1 MDLFSEDASRFVLF
15 PIKDNDIW
23 KLYKYSQ
30 SVFWTAEEIDLTNDI
45 SDWNNLSDNER
56 YFIENVL
63 AFFAASDG
71 IVLENLLTRFITEV
85 KLPEARCFYAFQ
97 GMMEN
102 VHSEVY
108 SLLIDT
114 YIKDNS
120 KKFKLLNSIETIP
133 WVKKK
138 ADWAMKWINDKKS
151 SFGQRL
157 IAFSIVEGIFFSGAF
172 CSIYWLKKRGIMPGL
187 TFSNELISRDESLHT
202 EFAIMLYHKLEAQY
216 KIDNSMIISMIKE
229 SVVIETDF
237 ITKSIPCNLIG
248 MNSQLMIDYIKF
260 VADRLLVQLKCN
272 KLYNKN
278 NPFDFMEMISLRNKT
293 NFFERR
299 VGEYNLSNFNNS
311 KNEIENNNLFEN
323 DIDF

>member
-1 MDLFSEDASRFVLF
+1 MDIFNDDNSRFVLF

-23 KLYKYSQ
+23 QFYKYSQ

-45 SDWNNLSDNER
+45 ADWNKLSENER

-71 IVLENLLTRFITEV
+71 IVLENLLTRFTNEV
-85 KLPEARCFYAFQ
+85 KLPEARCFYTFQ

-102 VHSEVY
+102 IHSEMY

-114 YIKDNS
+114 YIKDKT
-120 KKFKLLNSIETIP
+120 KKYNLLNSIDTIP
-133 WVKKK
+133 WVKNK
-138 ADWAMKWINDKKS
+138 ADWAMKWINDEKS
-151 SFGQRL
+151 LFGQRL
-157 IAFSIVEGIFFSGAF
+157 IAFAIVEGIFFSGAF
-172 CSIYWLKKRGIMPGL
+172 CSIYWLKKRGVMSGL

-202 EFAIMLYHKLEAQY
+202 EFAILLYHKLEDKY
-216 KIDNSMIISMIKE
+216 KINNKIIEDM
-229 SVVIETDF
+229 VRDAVNIENEF

-248 MNSQLMIDYIKF
+248 MNSELMIQYIKF
-260 VADRLLVQLKCN
+260 VADRLLTQLKSP
-272 KLYNKN
+272 KIYNVT

-299 VGEYNLSNFNNS
+299 VGEYNLSNFNN
-311 KNEIENNNLFEN
+311 KTDEIKDNNLFDN
-323 DIDF
+323 DIEF

>member
-1 MDLFSEDASRFVLF
+1 MDIFNNDNSRFVLF
-15 PIKDNDIW
+15 PIKDDDIW

-45 SDWNNLSDNER
+45 SDWNNKLTENER

-71 IVLENLLTRFITEV
+71 IVLENLLTKFTTEV
-85 KLPEARCFYAFQ
+85 KLPEARCFYTFQ

-102 VHSEVY
+102 IHSEVY

-114 YIKDNS
+114 YIKDQK
-120 KKFKLLNSIETIP
+120 KKFNLLNSIDTIP
-133 WVKKK
+133 WVKNK
-138 ADWAMKWINDKKS
+138 ADWALNWINDKD

-157 IAFSIVEGIFFSGAF
+157 VAFAIVEGIFFSGAF

-202 EFAIMLYHKLEAQY
+202 EFAVLLYHKLEDKY
-216 KIDNSMIISMIKE
+216 KISNEVMIKMVSE
-229 SVVIETDF
+229 AVKIENEF
-237 ITKSIPCNLIG
+237 ITKSIPCKLIG
-248 MNSQLMIDYIKF
+248 MNSDLMVQYIKF
-260 VADRLLVQLKCN
+260 VADRLLSQLKCS
-272 KLYNKN
+272 KIYNVK

-299 VGEYNLSNFNNS
+299 VGEYNLSGFNNS
-311 KNEIENNNLFEN
+311 KENNDLF
-323 DIDF
+323 DDDTLF